1 MFRIFQEIITNI
13 QKHAN
18 TKEIIIK
25 LKINKAYVLLIIED
39 FGDGFDVEKVTKGL
53 GSKNIELRARQIQ
66 AAYKFKNNQPKG
78 SKFILAYDYKT

>member
-1 MFRIFQEIITNI
+1 LFRIFQEIITNI

-39 FGDGFDVEKVTKGL
+39 FGDGFDVEK
-53 GSKNIELRARQIQ
+53 
-66 AAYKFKNNQPKG
+66 
-78 SKFILAYDYKT
+78 